1 MAKWM
6 SFKRDFDYR
15 HPSRAVT
22 AYKAGMV
29 EYVPNKVAEAV
40 IEAGAAVEAEKPAD
54 RDGRAWLNG

>member
-1 MAKWM
+1 MAKWL
-6 SFKRDFDYR
+6 SFSRDFDFK

-29 EYVPNKVAEAV
+29 EYVPNH
-40 IEAGAAVEAEKPAD
+40 IAEKAIGDKAATETQKPDD

>member
-1 MAKWM
+1 MAQWVA
-6 SFKRDFDYR
+6 FKRDFDYR

-40 IEAGAAVEAEKPAD
+40 IEAGAAVEAEKPVD